1 MLHVDPIS
9 LFPEAILAAALLGF
23 GACDA
28 LAIDAPKELVRVGGT
43 VEYQRDPRDPLHV
56 LFGSLELPDDAT
68 AVTLADSR
76 AEVRLPDSSQVDIGA
91 KTRIRIGAF
100 DAGALGN
107 PNVVTLELGAVHF
120 NVRHPAGGRAN
131 YVFRTPTSQIA
142 VRGTEGYIVTGPTGT
157 DVYCAACEPGD
168 VTVTV
173 GTRRFAL
180 ATGDQAIV
188 VGTDPAGA
196 RVDVVAQP
204 CGNPAA
210 IAISDGKLGRTIPPD
225 QRVDTT
231 GALGAD
237 PLIPVPMPPAPP

>member
-1 MLHVDPIS
+1 MLHVDVIS
-9 LFPEAILAAALLGF
+9 LFPRAVLAAALLGS
-23 GACDA
+23 GARCA
-28 LAIDAPKELVRVGGT
+28 LAAGAPNELVHVGGT
-43 VEYQRDPRDPLHV
+43 VEYQRDLRDPLHL
-56 LFGSLELPDDAT
+56 LFGTLELPGDAT

-76 AEVRLPDSSQVDIGA
+76 AVVRLPDSSEIDVGA
-91 KTRIRIGAF
+91 TTRVRIGAF
-100 DAGALGN
+100 DSAALGN

-120 NVRHPAGGRAN
+120 TVRHPAGGRAN

-173 GTRRFAL
+173 GTRSFAL

-188 VGTDPAGA
+188 VGADPADA

-237 PLIPVPMPPAPP
+237 PLVPVPMPSAAP